1 MGGVRFR
8 VCLAPL
14 IACVLCDASIAMVG
28 VDLTAGRAAQLV
40 FGAQIIA
47 VSVATAVLSL
57 AALTRRRS
65 LSMRVVAVAITVAA
79 VAATPIPV
87 AWDDGCN
94 GHWGTTYAATAPYV
108 LVTQPEDTR
117 LAFGGMMTLMACV
130 PGPPRTG

>member
-1 MGGVRFR
+1 MSGVRFR

-40 FGAQIIA
+40 VGAQIIA
-47 VSVATAVLSL
+47 VSVVTAVLSL
-57 AALTRRRS
+57 AAFTRRRS
-65 LSMRVVAVAITVAA
+65 LSMAVVAVAITVAA

-94 GHWGTTYAATAPYV
+94 SHTGTTYAATAPYI
-108 LVTQPEDTR
+108 LVAQPEDTR

-130 PGPPRTG
+130 PHPPRIG

>member
-1 MGGVRFR
+1 M
-8 VCLAPL
+8 CLAPL

-28 VDLTAGRAAQLV
+28 VDLTSGRAAQLV

-47 VSVATAVLSL
+47 VSVVTAVLSL

-65 LSMRVVAVAITVAA
+65 LSMGAVAVAITVAA

-87 AWDDGCN
+87 TWDDGCN

-108 LVTQPEDTR
+108 LFTEPEDTR
-117 LAFGGMMTLMACV
+117 LSFGGVMTLMECI
-130 PGPPRTG
+130 PRPPRTG

>member
-1 MGGVRFR
+1 MSSIRFR
-8 VCLAPL
+8 VYIAPL
-14 IACVLCDASIAMVG
+14 IAFVLCDAALVTVG

-40 FGAQIIA
+40 LGAQFIA

-65 LSMRVVAVAITVAA
+65 LRMGVVAMAFTVAA

-87 AWDDGCN
+87 TWNDGCN

-108 LVTQPEDTR
+108 LFTQPEDTR
-117 LAFGGMMTLMACV
+117 LAFGGAMTLMACV
-130 PGPPRTG
+130 PSPARTG

>member
-8 VCLAPL
+8 VCLVPL
-14 IACVLCDASIAMVG
+14 IACVLCDASIAMIG

-40 FGAQIIA
+40 LGAQIIA

-65 LSMRVVAVAITVAA
+65 LSMRVVAMAITVAA

-94 GHWGTTYAATAPYV
+94 SHTGTTYVATAPYV
-108 LVTQPEDTR
+108 LVTQPEETR
-117 LAFGGMMTLMACV
+117 LAFGGIMTLMACV
-130 PGPPRTG
+130 PGPPRTS